1 MLYFENDDMEV
12 DENDNKILKTHY
24 CLINKLSSLLSA

>member
-12 DENDNKILKTHY
+12 DENYNKILKTHY
-24 CLINKLSSLLSA
+24 CLVGSLSALLSS